1 MGYISACSIPNTIR
15 RGKNYY
21 LHFRLPNNKFFRA
34 SLGCDSAE
42 RTKYIALRL
51 SLFISLVKSDMM
63 KSIQL
68 LDIVQKMK
76 KLEQKDIDNYLLHSQ
91 ALYYAAAKNIPVE
104 MRKMLR
110 NDIPTRH
117 EKSKFTSVSRMLGE
131 GYFHNEPAYSEDT
144 VMEQLGI
151 EFDLTGKE
159 DDIDDIAT
167 QCDFFW
173 KQYCDAGVAFL
184 NSNHKEYRQ
193 ILASLK
199 PDSPPALVTVQQEK
213 TTPTAI
219 ETPTLIEAWKEFV
232 KYKSNWND
240 KIRQINEKYFE
251 VIAIVLGRYTPVTE
265 ISKRDIKRLLE
276 AVEGLPRQNKKP
288 YNNMTAQ
295 ECLEEDDIPEEDLV
309 SSKTVKDYLKLCQSF
324 FSSFLTKE
332 KDILISSPT
341 ENVSFV
347 NKSKP
352 YGNYTDAEM
361 KSLVG
366 RFLLEKNWKKW
377 VFLLLAYSGAR
388 RGEITKL
395 TSADVRFDEEAKRYY
410 LMINESKTAAGT
422 RQIPVHN
429 FLVNNGFIDFV
440 NSKKGSLL
448 FPEVTYHNQVTK
460 AFHIIR
466 DELEIPSTNDFNEK
480 RVVHSLRHTFIT
492 HVTGKV
498 NTTLLQQVIGH
509 ELSNIGETKRYT
521 HRANLS
527 ELLIV
532 VDSID
537 WK

>member
-1 MGYISACSIPNTIR
+1 MEP
-15 RGKNYY
+15 
-21 LHFRLPNNKFFRA
+21 
-34 SLGCDSAE
+34 
-42 RTKYIALRL
+42 
-51 SLFISLVKSDMM
+51 
-63 KSIQL
+63 IQL

-76 KLEQKDIDNYLLHSQ
+76 KLEQKDIDNYLLKVQ
-91 ALYYAAAKNIPVE
+91 AVFYTAAKNIPMEVRANVRNATSSPSLE
-104 MRKMLR
+104 KSNLTAMNKML
-110 NDIPTRH
+110 DST
-117 EKSKFTSVSRMLGE
+117 FTVDA
-131 GYFHNEPAYSEDT
+131 PALLEDT
-144 VMEQLGI
+144 VIEQLGS
-151 EFDLTGKE
+151 EFDLTDKE
-159 DDIDDIAT
+159 AEVDEIAA

-173 KQYCDAGVAFL
+173 RQVCDATLAFL
-184 NSNHKEYRQ
+184 NSNHTEYRQ

-199 PDSPPALVTVQQEK
+199 LDSPPALITVQQEK
-213 TTPTAI
+213 TTSAAI

-288 YNNMTAQ
+288 YNNMTTQ

-324 FSSFLTKE
+324 FSTFLTKE

-466 DELEIPSTNDFNEK
+466 DELEIPSKNDFNEK
-480 RVVHSLRHTFIT
+480 RIVHSLRHTFIT
-492 HVTGKV
+492 HVTPKV
-498 NTTLLQQVIGH
+498 NTTLLQQVVGH

-521 HRANLS
+521 HRSKLS